1 MGGLIVR
8 AGYAVASV
16 GLLLAAWQLTVSY
29 TGISPFILPSPALV
43 LEGVGKI
50 MSGYMGGTVFTH
62 IAASMKVMLTGYLLS
77 VLVGVPLG
85 IAMAMWRPVETVF
98 QPLLTVLRP
107 IPPPAWI
114 PLAILWLGIDLA
126 GKVFIVFVA
135 AIVPCLINSYLAV
148 KQAPAELI
156 DSARTLGASR
166 RTMLL
171 EVVLP
176 SGLPVLLTGLRI
188 ALGNAWATIV
198 AAELV
203 VATSGLGFLMMN
215 GYRNFESH
223 IMAGSMIAIGLMGF
237 LMNIAFQRMERVL
250 VKWEEPRD

>member
-1 MGGLIVR
+1 MHNALVR
-8 AGYAVASV
+8 SGYAIASI
-16 GLLLAAWQLTVSY
+16 GSLLALWQITVDLG
-29 TGISPFILPSPALV
+29 GITPFILPPPALV
-43 LEGVGKI
+43 LEGFWQI

-62 IAASMKVMLTGYLLS
+62 IAASMKVMLTGYA
-77 VLVGVPLG
+77 VAIAVGVPLG
-85 IAMAMWRPVETVF
+85 IAMATWRPVEIVF

-126 GKVFIVFVA
+126 GKVFIVVIA
-135 AIVPCLINSYLAV
+135 AMVPCLINSYLAV
-148 KQAPAELI
+148 KQTPRELI
-156 DSARTLGASR
+156 DAARTLGAGR

-171 EVVLP
+171 EVVVP

-203 VATSGLGFLMMN
+203 VATAGLGFLMMN

-223 IMAGSMIAIGLMGF
+223 IMAGSMIAIGLIGF
-237 LMNIAFQRMERVL
+237 LMNVAFQRLERHL
-250 VKWEEPRD
+250 VSWEEPRD

>member
-1 MGGLIVR
+1 MHQALVR
-8 AGYAVASV
+8 GGYALLSI
-16 GLLLAAWQLTVSY
+16 GLLLAGWQLVVSH
-29 TGISPFILPSPALV
+29 TGVSQFILPPPALV
-43 LEGVGKI
+43 MEGVGQI

-62 IAASMKVMLTGYLLS
+62 IAASMKVMLSGYALAIA
-77 VLVGVPLG
+77 VGVPLG
-85 IAMAMWRPVETVF
+85 IAMALWRPIETIF
-98 QPLLTVLRP
+98 QPLLTLLRP
-107 IPPPAWI
+107 VPPPAWI

-148 KQAPAELI
+148 KQTPPELQ
-156 DSARTLGASR
+156 DAARTLGVGR
-166 RTMLL
+166 RAMLL

-176 SGLPVLLTGLRI
+176 SGLPVLMTGLRI

-223 IMAGSMIAIGLMGF
+223 IMAGSMIAIGIIGF
-237 LMNIAFQRMERVL
+237 LMNVAFQRLERAL
-250 VKWEEPRD
+250 VRWEEPHD